1 MEKNLRRIQKIK
13 GGSYIITL
21 PPDWVRRNGLDAKSE
36 VFVIERDG
44 ELVVKPLRAY
54 NDKKIIDLKNG
65 INDIDTIKYL
75 INVYYMQGVSQIE
88 VTSDSVIPIEIKNEL
103 KKMQLYLPG
112 LEVESESFNY
122 IKFKIKDN
130 LSLNIIEEMK
140 TFSLKLLALL
150 EDLEKVIAKL
160 DKQMAIDLKNRS
172 EDLNRVYNILIREI
186 ALVSQKEESF
196 EQNKITSVRDLIL
209 YAIAMRD
216 MGRMLSHI
224 RTASTILSICTNV
237 SLEYQNIAS
246 QLIVMFKDSLEVF
259 FNQNLNY
266 IREIRDKM
274 KEISKI
280 VDSSDGECKELGKE
294 LVRIGSYCV
303 ALMDDGVHK
312 SVKL

>member
-1 MEKNLRRIQKIK
+1 FR
-13 GGSYIITL
+13 T
-21 PPDWVRRNGLDAKSE
+21 
-36 VFVIERDG
+36 
-44 ELVVKPLRAY
+44 Y
-54 NDKKIIDLKNG
+54 NDKKTIDLKNSG
-65 INDIDTIKYL
+65 NDIDTIKYL

-88 VTSDSVIPIEIKNEL
+88 LTSDSVIPIEIKNEL
-103 KKMQLYLPG
+103 KKLQLYLPG
-112 LEVESESFNY
+112 LEVENESFNY
-122 IKFKIKDN
+122 IRLKVKDN
-130 LSLNIIEEMK
+130 LNLDIIEEMK
-140 TFSLKLLALL
+140 NFSLKLLTLL
-150 EDLEKVIAKL
+150 EDLEKVIAKPN
-160 DKQMAIDLKNRS
+160 KQMAIDLKNRS

-186 ALVSQKEESF
+186 ALVSQEEERF

-224 RTASTILSICTNV
+224 RTTSTILSICTNI
-237 SLEYQNIAS
+237 SHEYQNIVS
-246 QLIVMFKDSLEVF
+246 QLILMFKDSLEVF

-266 IREIRDKM
+266 IKEIRDKM

-280 VDSSDGECKELGKE
+280 ADSLDGECKELGKE